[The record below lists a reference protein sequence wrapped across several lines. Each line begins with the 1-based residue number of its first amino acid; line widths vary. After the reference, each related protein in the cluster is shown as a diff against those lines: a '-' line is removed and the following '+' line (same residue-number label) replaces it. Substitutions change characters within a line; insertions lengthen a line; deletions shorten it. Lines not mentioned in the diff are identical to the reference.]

1 MPIKSKAATKTKAMS
16 GIAGWMGLKDLTLGV
31 DTVSLT
37 KRPSMKN
44 SIDNYLS
51 QLGKLNGVDDRL
63 PLHGTVEDI
72 IGDTQAYGESGIN
85 HIAMEITGE
94 SFAKKY
100 GAWSGS
106 STRSCLT
113 HMSSTIS
120 KWV

>member
-1 MPIKSKAATKTKAMS
+1 MS

-72 IGDTQAYGESGIN
+72 IGDIQAYGESGVS
-85 HIAMEITGE
+85 HIAMEIAGE
-94 SFAKKY
+94 SFAEKFRVMERFINEVMPH
-100 GAWSGS
+100 AP
-106 STRSCLT
+106 
-113 HMSSTIS
+113 
-120 KWV
+120 V